1 MEMEMKMGV
10 TWYEGHGY
18 DILTAIDGSAFV
30 YRIGVIGY
38 KIPNIKCHNCTKTIQ
53 YKFFTLNPQVED

>member
-1 MEMEMKMGV
+1 MEIKMGV

-18 DILTAIDGSAFV
+18 DILNAIEGSAFV

-38 KIPNIKCHNCTKTIQ
+38 NIPDIKWQNYTKVIQ
-53 YKFFTLNPQVED
+53 IIYFGPSS